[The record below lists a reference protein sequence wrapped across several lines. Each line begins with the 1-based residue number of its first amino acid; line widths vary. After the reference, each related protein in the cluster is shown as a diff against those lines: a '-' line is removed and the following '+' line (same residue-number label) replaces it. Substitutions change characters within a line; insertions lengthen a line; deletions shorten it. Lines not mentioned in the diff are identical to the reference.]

1 MRRIAEAAR
10 QKASTR
16 ICCVQDFGFLRAGDV
31 LPPRPVGSKA
41 TQFLAPRDMDAY
53 LYTMMYGDYMQL
65 PPEKQD
71 ALRKSSISAIV
82 GARHEDVIVI
92 FSAHFHCPWA
102 GGVFTDGLSRAL
114 ERRGYDVVVVTSR
127 LDGAPERERL
137 SDGVEVL
144 RLPCWPLVGGR
155 LPFAKP
161 GRCQRELL
169 ATLDGRRVVAVV
181 VNTRFYPLSL
191 VGARFARRR
200 GLVPLVIDHGADYLT
215 FGNGAIDVAV
225 RAYEHAITALLKRL
239 RPRFYGVSEASARW
253 LPTFGIR
260 PSGIITNAIDAPSF
274 RRGASGRSFRQELGV
289 PEGAVL
295 VAYTGRLIP
304 EKGVEALVS
313 AAEQLA
319 AAGEDVA
326 FALAGEGPL
335 RAALEA
341 HGVPTVHFTGRLD
354 AADVAALLLESDIF
368 CFPSRSEGPQL
379 FWRPPCAGAPS
390 MFH

>member
-1 MRRIAEAAR
+1 MR
-10 QKASTR
+10 
-16 ICCVQDFGFLRAGDV
+16 
-31 LPPRPVGSKA
+31 
-41 TQFLAPRDMDAY
+41 
-53 LYTMMYGDYMQL
+53 
-65 PPEKQD
+65 
-71 ALRKSSISAIV
+71 
-82 GARHEDVIVI
+82 DVIVI
-92 FSAHFHCPWA
+92 FSAHFLPHV
-102 GGVFTDGLSRAL
+102 GGVEVFTDGLSRAL

-341 HGVPTVHFTGRLD
+341 RGVPTVHFTGRLD

-368 CFPSRSEGPQL
+368 CFPSRSEGFGSSL
-379 FWRPPCAGAPS
+379 LEAAVCGCAIVSTDVGIAGALVGDEGGVLLPDADADGIARAVRALAGDRERLARAQDAARRRS
-390 MFH
+390 ESLFTWDESVENVIDAAGLGGK

>member
-1 MRRIAEAAR
+1 MR
-10 QKASTR
+10 
-16 ICCVQDFGFLRAGDV
+16 
-31 LPPRPVGSKA
+31 
-41 TQFLAPRDMDAY
+41 
-53 LYTMMYGDYMQL
+53 
-65 PPEKQD
+65 
-71 ALRKSSISAIV
+71 
-82 GARHEDVIVI
+82 DVIVI
-92 FSAHFHCPWA
+92 FSAHFLPHV
-102 GGVFTDGLSRAL
+102 GGVEVFTDGLSRAL

-368 CFPSRSEGPQL
+368 CFPSRSEGFGSSL
-379 FWRPPCAGAPS
+379 LEAAVCGCAIVSTDVGIAGALVGDEGGVLLPDADADGIARAVRALVCDRERLARAQDS
-390 MFH
+390 ARRRSEFLYTWDESVEDVIDAAGLGDK

>member
-1 MRRIAEAAR
+1 MR
-10 QKASTR
+10 
-16 ICCVQDFGFLRAGDV
+16 
-31 LPPRPVGSKA
+31 
-41 TQFLAPRDMDAY
+41 
-53 LYTMMYGDYMQL
+53 
-65 PPEKQD
+65 
-71 ALRKSSISAIV
+71 
-82 GARHEDVIVI
+82 DVIVI
-92 FSAHFHCPWA
+92 FSAHFLPHV
-102 GGVFTDGLSRAL
+102 GGVEVFTDGLSRAL

-225 RAYEHAITALLKRL
+225 RAYEHAITTLLKRL

-368 CFPSRSEGPQL
+368 CFPSRSEGFGSSL
-379 FWRPPCAGAPS
+379 LEAAVCGCAIVSTDVGIAGALVGDEGGVLLPDADADGIARAVRALAGDRERLARAQGAARRRS
-390 MFH
+390 ESLYTWDESVENVIDAAGLGGK

>member
-1 MRRIAEAAR
+1 MR
-10 QKASTR
+10 
-16 ICCVQDFGFLRAGDV
+16 
-31 LPPRPVGSKA
+31 
-41 TQFLAPRDMDAY
+41 
-53 LYTMMYGDYMQL
+53 
-65 PPEKQD
+65 
-71 ALRKSSISAIV
+71 
-82 GARHEDVIVI
+82 DVIVI
-92 FSAHFHCPWA
+92 FSAHFLPHV
-102 GGVFTDGLSRAL
+102 GGVEVFTDGLSRAL

-181 VNTRFYPLSL
+181 VNTRFYSLSL

-368 CFPSRSEGPQL
+368 CFPSRSEGFGSSL
-379 FWRPPCAGAPS
+379 LEAAVCGCAIVSTDVGIAGALVGDEGGVLLPDADADGIARAVRALAGDRERLARAQDAARRRS
-390 MFH
+390 ESLYTWDESVENVIDAAGLGGK

>member
-1 MRRIAEAAR
+1 MR
-10 QKASTR
+10 
-16 ICCVQDFGFLRAGDV
+16 
-31 LPPRPVGSKA
+31 
-41 TQFLAPRDMDAY
+41 
-53 LYTMMYGDYMQL
+53 
-65 PPEKQD
+65 
-71 ALRKSSISAIV
+71 
-82 GARHEDVIVI
+82 DVIVI
-92 FSAHFHCPWA
+92 FSAHFLPHV
-102 GGVFTDGLSRAL
+102 GGVEVFTDGLSRAL

-368 CFPSRSEGPQL
+368 CFPSRSEGFGSSL
-379 FWRPPCAGAPS
+379 LEAAVCGCAIVSTDVGIAGALVGDEGGVLLPDADADGIARAVRALAGDRERLARAQDAARRRS
-390 MFH
+390 ESLYTWDESVENVIDAAGLGGK

>member
-1 MRRIAEAAR
+1 MR
-10 QKASTR
+10 
-16 ICCVQDFGFLRAGDV
+16 
-31 LPPRPVGSKA
+31 
-41 TQFLAPRDMDAY
+41 
-53 LYTMMYGDYMQL
+53 
-65 PPEKQD
+65 
-71 ALRKSSISAIV
+71 
-82 GARHEDVIVI
+82 DVIVI
-92 FSAHFHCPWA
+92 FSAHFLPHV
-102 GGVFTDGLSRAL
+102 GGVEVFTDGLSRAL

-225 RAYEHAITALLKRL
+225 RAYEHAITTLLKRL

-368 CFPSRSEGPQL
+368 CFPSRSEGFGSSL
-379 FWRPPCAGAPS
+379 LEAAVCGCAIVSTDVGIAGALVGDEGGVLLPDADADGIARAVRALAGDRERLARAQDAARRRS
-390 MFH
+390 ESLYTWDESVENVIDAAGLGGK

>member
-1 MRRIAEAAR
+1 MR
-10 QKASTR
+10 
-16 ICCVQDFGFLRAGDV
+16 
-31 LPPRPVGSKA
+31 
-41 TQFLAPRDMDAY
+41 
-53 LYTMMYGDYMQL
+53 
-65 PPEKQD
+65 
-71 ALRKSSISAIV
+71 
-82 GARHEDVIVI
+82 DVIVI
-92 FSAHFHCPWA
+92 FSAHFLPHV
-102 GGVFTDGLSRAL
+102 GGVEVFTDGLSRAL

-169 ATLDGRRVVAVV
+169 ATRDGRRVVAVV
-181 VNTRFYPLSL
+181 VNTRFYPLSR

-225 RAYEHAITALLKRL
+225 RAYEHAITVLLKRL

-368 CFPSRSEGPQL
+368 CFPSRSEGFGSSL
-379 FWRPPCAGAPS
+379 LEAAVCGCAIVSTDVGIAGALVGDEGGVLLPDADADGIARAVRALAGDRERLARAQDAARRRS
-390 MFH
+390 ESLYTWDESVENVIDAAGLGGK

>member
-1 MRRIAEAAR
+1 MR
-10 QKASTR
+10 
-16 ICCVQDFGFLRAGDV
+16 
-31 LPPRPVGSKA
+31 
-41 TQFLAPRDMDAY
+41 
-53 LYTMMYGDYMQL
+53 
-65 PPEKQD
+65 
-71 ALRKSSISAIV
+71 
-82 GARHEDVIVI
+82 DVIVI
-92 FSAHFHCPWA
+92 FSAHFLPHV
-102 GGVFTDGLSRAL
+102 GGVEVFTDGLSRAL

-239 RPRFYGVSEASARW
+239 RPSFYGVSEASARW

-368 CFPSRSEGPQL
+368 CFPSRSEGFGSSL
-379 FWRPPCAGAPS
+379 LEAAVCGCAIVSTDVGIAGALVGDEGGVLLPDADADGIARAVRALAGDRERLARAQDAARRRS
-390 MFH
+390 ESLYTWDESVENVIDAAGLGGK